1 MVHLLHRLHG
11 ADAPVNNDNYICV
24 ISNWIRS
31 LLVRKKSNQP
41 NYIFL
46 CLVTLR
52 NKQLALAVDSSIQ
65 ICGQRLTAKICTA
78 FHDKLLLFDLRLW
91 RDDDFLADLLHNV
104 RTCNFYRTTLFASA
118 VCAMTLCMSVCV
130 CSVTSGRST
139 KRLNI
144 WLHRPTCKSRPVCD
158 VHRFSFVGDFT
169 FCCKRFTCKRDQ
181 CRHMDHRHTKMNVY
195 NCIFIYL
202 PKCSVQYSQ

>member
-11 ADAPVNNDNYICV
+11 VDAPVNNDNYICL

-41 NYIFL
+41 NYIYL

-78 FHDKLLLFDLRLW
+78 FDDRLLLFDLRLW

-104 RTCNFYRTTLFASA
+104 RTRNFYRTTLFANA
-118 VCAMTLCMSVCV
+118 VYAMALCLSVCV
-130 CSVTSGRST
+130 CSVASVRST
-139 KRLNI
+139 KWLNI
-144 WLHRPTCKSRPVCD
+144 WLRTCKARPVCD
-158 VHRFSFVGDFT
+158 VHRFSVVDDFT
-169 FCCKRFTCKRDQ
+169 FHYKRFTCKRN
-181 CRHMDHRHTKMNVY
+181 HMTPYESPSHKKMN
-195 NCIFIYL
+195 L
-202 PKCSVQYSQ
+202 